1 MLKPQFDKL
10 LTRQDFYT
18 GLVAMS
24 VGAVGL
30 LDIVYGNW
38 RPGPGLGPHAFPQ
51 LAYVTLICAGAVIM
65 IEALFGKSD
74 EFPENLRAIV
84 STGIGLVAVGMG
96 MFWLIGKLGLGVSVV
111 ITLIGASFLL
121 TRDPLKHWPSTIVV
135 PVVATAVIWLL
146 FVKLINVPLPRG
158 MFF

>member
-1 MLKPQFDKL
+1 MLKPQFSGL
-10 LTRQDFYT
+10 LRRQDFYT
-18 GLVAMS
+18 GLAVIG

-30 LDIVYGNW
+30 LDIAYGNW

-51 LAYVTLICAGAVIM
+51 LAYITLVLAGIVIM

-74 EFPENLRAIV
+74 QFPENLRVVISTGVALLAIGMAMFWAIGKIGFIV
-84 STGIGLVAVGMG
+84 SLC
-96 MFWLIGKLGLGVSVV
+96 

-121 TRDPLKHWPSTIVV
+121 TRDPLRHWPSTIVV
-135 PVVATAVIWLL
+135 PIVATAVIWLL

-158 MFF
+158 LLF